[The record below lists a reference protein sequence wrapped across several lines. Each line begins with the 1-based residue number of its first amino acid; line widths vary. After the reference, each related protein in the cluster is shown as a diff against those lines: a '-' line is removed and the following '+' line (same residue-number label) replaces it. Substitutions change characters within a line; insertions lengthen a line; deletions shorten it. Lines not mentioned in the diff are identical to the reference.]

1 MKIYIGA
8 DHRGFELKGKI
19 KNWLSQ
25 DYPEIEDLGA
35 FEYDQNDDYPLIAEK
50 VAQRVSDDFAEEKE
64 ARGIII
70 CGSGAGVDIV
80 ANKFKHIRS
89 GLAINHQQVKKARED
104 DDINI
109 LALSAEYLTENEIKD
124 SVKAFLSTSF
134 SNEER
139 KKRRLEEIDSIE
151 DEQL

>member
-50 VAQRVSDDFAEEKE
+50 VAQRVSDDFAEEKKLGE
-64 ARGIII
+64 
-70 CGSGAGVDIV
+70 
-80 ANKFKHIRS
+80 
-89 GLAINHQQVKKARED
+89 L
-104 DDINI
+104 
-109 LALSAEYLTENEIKD
+109 LSAD
-124 SVKAFLSTSF
+124 P
-134 SNEER
+134 ER
-139 KKRRLEEIDSIE
+139 E
-151 DEQL
+151 